1 MQEWLWIIR
10 TMPEPQRSTPALVP
24 SGPPRPLIVR
34 LRNWVGDVLLG
45 LPTLLRLEAAGYELH
60 LVGRGWARDLLAG
73 HGWPVHVAP
82 KDLRGRVGILRRL
95 RGELRARDASFDR
108 RLNTVCFPYSFSSAL
123 DGRLAGLRSIG
134 HRYEGRSAL
143 LSRAVNRPQN
153 VHELEVY
160 WHLGSALLGAEAPL
174 PQRLG
179 LRIAPAHAQAAE
191 ALLAEHGVAPGHV
204 MLCPFSGGTWSG
216 QDKNWPGFAAWAAS
230 EAKAPSRGLVLC
242 PGPGEEAAAEP
253 FAAAGAVVM
262 KGVGLGTY
270 AALLQRAAAM
280 VSNDTGPGHMAAAV
294 GTPLISVLGPSD
306 PALWRPWGEPVVLLG
321 GQGRWP
327 AAAEVQQA
335 LRTLLDG
342 APPAG

>member
-1 MQEWLWIIR
+1 
-10 TMPEPQRSTPALVP
+10 
-24 SGPPRPLIVR
+24 LIVR

-45 LPTLLRLEAAGYELH
+45 LPTLLRLEAAGHELH

-73 HGWPVHVAP
+73 HGWPLHVPP
-82 KDLRGRVGILRRL
+82 KDLRGRIALLRRL
-95 RGELRARDASFDR
+95 RNELRQRDAGFER

-134 HRYEGRSAL
+134 HRYEGRSL
-143 LSRAVNRPQN
+143 LLGRAVERPQN

-160 WHLGSALLGAEAPL
+160 WHLGSALLGADAPL

-179 LRIAPAHAQAAE
+179 LRISPAHAQAAD
-191 ALLAEHGVAPGHV
+191 ALLAEHRITVAPV
-204 MLCPFSGGTWSG
+204 LLCPFSGGTWSG
-216 QDKNWPGFAAWAAS
+216 QDKNWPGFLDWTAQLARHLGRA
-230 EAKAPSRGLVLC
+230 LVLC

-253 FAAAGAVVM
+253 FAAAGAVVL

-294 GTPLISVLGPSD
+294 GTPLVSVLGPSD
-306 PALWRPWGEPVVLLG
+306 PALWRPWGERVVLLG
-321 GQGRWP
+321 GKGRWP
-327 AAAEVQQA
+327 EAAEVQQA
-335 LRTLLDG
+335 LEGLLEPTPLPG
-342 APPAG
+342 

>member
-1 MQEWLWIIR
+1 MQEWTRIIP
-10 TMPEPQRSTPALVP
+10 TMPEPERSTPSLDPA
-24 SGPPRPLIVR
+24 GAPRPLIVR

-82 KDLRGRVGILRRL
+82 KDLRSRIALLRRL
-95 RGELRARDASFDR
+95 RRELRARDAGFDR

-134 HRYEGRSAL
+134 HRTEGRGPL
-143 LSRAVNRPQN
+143 LSRAVDRPHG
-153 VHELEVY
+153 VHEMEVY
-160 WHLGSALLGAEAPL
+160 WHLGSALLGADAPL

-191 ALLAEHGVAPGHV
+191 ALLAEHGVRPGPV
-204 MLCPFSGGTWSG
+204 LLCPFSGGTWSG
-216 QDKNWPGFAAWAAS
+216 QDKNWPGFAAWAAADAQS
-230 EAKAPSRGLVLC
+230 LGRSLVLC

-253 FAAAGAVVM
+253 FATAGAVVF

-294 GTPLISVLGPSD
+294 GTPLVSVLGPSD
-306 PALWRPWGEPVVLLG
+306 PALWRPWGEPVALLG
-321 GQGRWP
+321 GRGSWP
-327 AAAEVQQA
+327 TAAEVQQA
-335 LRTLLDG
+335 LGALLDRT
-342 APPAG
+342 PPAG